1 MIILCQKTYKFYK
14 MKKIFFVV
22 LIVWLPTFGQQ
33 DSQFTQYMYNTI
45 NINPAYAG
53 SRDVFS
59 VFGLHRNQW
68 VGLDG
73 APVTNTFAFHSPL
86 NYKNLGMG
94 MSIMNDRIGP
104 SDESSVSVD
113 VSYTVPT
120 SSRYKLALGLKAT
133 GHFLN
138 VDFTK
143 LNIYNPGD
151 ILAQN
156 NIDNR
161 FSPNVGAGIYF
172 YSDNTYFGLSVPNF
186 LETQHF
192 DRGQPSFSRSSV
204 ASERMH
210 YYFIMGKVFDISPEV
225 VFKPALLSKI
235 VEGTPLQMDVSA
247 NFLFNQNLTLGIAY
261 RWNAAASMLAGF
273 QVTSNWFIGYAYDME
288 TTRLASYNAGS
299 HEFFLRYEFNKKSSR
314 VINPRF
320 F

>member
-1 MIILCQKTYKFYK
+1 

-22 LIVWLPTFGQQ
+22 FIVWLPTFGQQ

-53 SRDVFS
+53 SRDVLS

-104 SDESSVSVD
+104 SDENSVSVD
-113 VSYTVPT
+113 LSYTVPT

-133 GHFLN
+133 AHFLN
-138 VDFTK
+138 VDFTR

-151 ILAQN
+151 VLAQN

-172 YSDNTYFGLSVPNF
+172 YSDDTYFGLSVPNF

-192 DRGQPSFSRSSV
+192 DRGQPSFSQSSV

-225 VFKPALLSKI
+225 VFKPAMLSKI
-235 VEGTPLQMDVSA
+235 IEGAPLQMDVSA
-247 NFLFNQNLTLGIAY
+247 NFLFNQNFTLGIAY

-299 HEFFLRYEFNKKSSR
+299 HEFFLRYEFNKKSNR